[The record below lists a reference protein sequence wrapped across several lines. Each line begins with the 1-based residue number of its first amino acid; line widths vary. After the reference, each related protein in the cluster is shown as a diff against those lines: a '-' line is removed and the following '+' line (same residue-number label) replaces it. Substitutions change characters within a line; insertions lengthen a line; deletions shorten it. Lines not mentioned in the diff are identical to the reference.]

1 MRRNGERLPARRSQE
16 WELTP
21 GNEGDWLQPSSIF
34 SSSPWQMMRRMQEDM
49 DRLFDQVWGG
59 GGRQGT
65 LAGPSAAAGMQW
77 APSIDV
83 SQTDR
88 EWCIEADLPGVNKD
102 DINVQVQDHHLI
114 LTAELNQEEQP
125 EGGNGQQQRQ
135 YQRRERRY
143 GFFQRVVPLPE
154 NTNEE
159 EISCDFRNGVLAV
172 HIPKTEQS
180 RQGARRIPVYAADEL
195 PSETA
200 TGRQRTRREME
211 MTEGEEAE
219 SEMSMAGSKGGETT
233 SRRTATKDTGPAPTE
248 AESKPARSKSGGSRS
263 GKKPE
268 G

>member
-1 MRRNGERLPARRSQE
+1 MRRNGDWLPARRSQD
-16 WELTP
+16 WDLSP
-21 GNEGDWLQPSSIF
+21 WSEGSWAQPSSLF

-59 GGRQGT
+59 GERQGSP
-65 LAGPSAAAGMQW
+65 AGQSGGGMQW
-77 APSIDV
+77 APNIDV

-114 LTAELNQEEQP
+114 LTAEMNQEEQP

-159 EISCDFRNGVLAV
+159 EISCDFRNGVLTV

-180 RQGARRIPVYAADEL
+180 QQGARRIPVYSADEL

-200 TGRQRTRREME
+200 TGRRRTRREME
-211 MTEGEEAE
+211 MTEGEEEE
-219 SEMSMAGSKGGETT
+219 SGMAMAGSKGGETS
-233 SRRTATKDTGPAPTE
+233 SRRTETETSGQAPTE
-248 AESKPARSKSGGSRS
+248 SESKSTRSKSGGSRS
-263 GKKPE
+263 GKKSE